1 MSTPLRLEG
10 LLLACILLGVTS
22 CRSLSASLSFQESVA
37 QVFAEVHSS
46 VVTLRTTSR
55 GPSVETGGAFA
66 ELDGNGSG
74 VLINADGDILTA
86 AHVVQG
92 ADEIEAVFFDN
103 RSIPARVI
111 SSDPI
116 SDIAL
121 VRLQGELPEGIR
133 PARTGDSTT
142 VHVGQQVFVVGAPL
156 GISHTLTVG
165 YVSALRLSPS
175 LIDPQ
180 IGVEVIQTDAA
191 INPGNSGG
199 PLFDLEGRVVGIV
212 SYISTRSGGSEGL
225 GFAVSINTCTER
237 FQRLPDFYS
246 GLEYLPVRGR
256 FAELL
261 NLPPGTGGYL
271 IQRVVEDSPAARVGL
286 RGGDVPAVI
295 AGMPMLL
302 GGDILLAVDG
312 IGLGAPGYR
321 KRLMEHLGGLA
332 PASVVELSVLRSGEQ
347 LQLRAPWGI
356 ASSGG

>member
-1 MSTPLRLEG
+1 MTCSMEMPATASQEWSGWVARSPSCRASQLASGKASEQNADMSTPLRLEG

-121 VRLQGELPEGIR
+121 VRLQGELPEGVR

-156 GISHTLTVG
+156 GISHL
-165 YVSALRLSPS
+165 S
-175 LIDPQ
+175 LIH
-180 IGVEVIQTDAA
+180 I
-191 INPGNSGG
+191 
-199 PLFDLEGRVVGIV
+199 
-212 SYISTRSGGSEGL
+212 
-225 GFAVSINTCTER
+225 
-237 FQRLPDFYS
+237 
-246 GLEYLPVRGR
+246 
-256 FAELL
+256 
-261 NLPPGTGGYL
+261 
-271 IQRVVEDSPAARVGL
+271 
-286 RGGDVPAVI
+286 
-295 AGMPMLL
+295 
-302 GGDILLAVDG
+302 
-312 IGLGAPGYR
+312 
-321 KRLMEHLGGLA
+321 
-332 PASVVELSVLRSGEQ
+332 
-347 LQLRAPWGI
+347 
-356 ASSGG
+356 